1 MRVPVTEKYERN
13 GWPSV
18 ERPEGWNGK
27 VSIKPIF
34 IDTSAV

>member
-18 ERPEGWNGK
+18 ERGHKNWDLREIRLYRII
-27 VSIKPIF
+27 IKK
-34 IDTSAV
+34 